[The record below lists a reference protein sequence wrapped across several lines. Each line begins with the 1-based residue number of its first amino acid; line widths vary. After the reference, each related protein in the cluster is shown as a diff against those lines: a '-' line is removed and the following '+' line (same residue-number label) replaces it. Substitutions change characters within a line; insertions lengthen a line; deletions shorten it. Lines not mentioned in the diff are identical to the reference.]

1 MSKKTLYKAVSLLVV
16 FSVLALSFPTAANA
30 IQNNKK
36 FTFSKFIQQPVDF
49 FISLFPFLQTNNPH
63 QKTNLYDQSEQ
74 NTDNNNAQKT
84 GDIDIV
90 RPSKDG

>member
-1 MSKKTLYKAVSLLVV
+1 MSKKTLFKVVSLLVI

-49 FISLFPFLQTNNPH
+49 FISLFPFLQTNTPH
-63 QKTNLYDQSEQ
+63 QTDPYDQSEQ
-74 NTDNNNAQKT
+74 NTDNNQVQKT